1 MYLFSILEL
10 GVNWQKQEAKEDMC
24 LRNVLCH
31 HPEVMRQRRS
41 GSFSRASHIYI
52 HDFQLVVPPS
62 LSNALLFMSHTLEIG
77 PKRVLE
83 TSADHIAN
91 NNEN

>member
-1 MYLFSILEL
+1 
-10 GVNWQKQEAKEDMC
+10 MC

-62 LSNALLFMSHTLEIG
+62 LSNTLLFMLHTLETG

-91 NNEN
+91 NQQLRLKTRIWGIRI